1 MTESPNVSV
10 VVVNWNGW
18 QHTVRC
24 LQSLATMDYPGYSVT
39 VVDNGSQDGS
49 VERIHAAFP
58 ATDVIETGANL
69 GFAGGANAGIH
80 AALDSGAAYVWLLN
94 NDVEAEAET
103 LSRLVRAA
111 AAHERTG
118 IVGPSVLRARGG
130 EASMEPAAFVW
141 RGEQRTPAVCPGPSG
156 DDAFHLVDDLAGSS
170 MLISSALLREIGLLE
185 ERFFHYWEDVEF
197 CSRARKA
204 GWLVGH
210 ACAARI
216 RHVVGASV
224 RTDSAQGQYY
234 IVRNWLLF
242 ARWSGR
248 GGPFTM
254 LRRAPRMTLGRV
266 LGHRWLLRGRWRL
279 SLASMLGAVDGVR
292 GRSGQRELPGWLR

>member
-1 MTESPNVSV
+1 MSDSPKVSV

-18 QHTVRC
+18 QHTIRC
-24 LQSLATMDYPGYSVT
+24 LQSLATMDCPGYSVT

-49 VERIHAAFP
+49 AGHIRAAFP
-58 ATDVIETGANL
+58 ATNVIETGANL
-69 GFAGGANAGIH
+69 GFAGGANAGIR
-80 AALDSGAAYVWLLN
+80 AALDRGAAYVWLLN
-94 NDVEAEAET
+94 NDVETEPDT

-111 AAHERTG
+111 GAHERTG
-118 IVGPSVLRARGG
+118 IVGPSVLRARDGD
-130 EASMEPAAFVW
+130 ASMEPAAFVW
-141 RGEQRTPAVCPGPSG
+141 HGELRTPAVCPGTSG
-156 DDAFHLVDDLAGSS
+156 DEAFHLVDDLAGSS
-170 MLISSALLREIGLLE
+170 MLISSALLREIGSLN

-197 CSRARKA
+197 CARARKA

-248 GGPFTM
+248 GGLLTM
-254 LRRAPRMTLGRV
+254 LRCAPRMTLGRV

-279 SLASMLGAVDGVR
+279 SLASALGALDGVR
-292 GRSGQRELPGWLR
+292 GRYGRRELPPWLR